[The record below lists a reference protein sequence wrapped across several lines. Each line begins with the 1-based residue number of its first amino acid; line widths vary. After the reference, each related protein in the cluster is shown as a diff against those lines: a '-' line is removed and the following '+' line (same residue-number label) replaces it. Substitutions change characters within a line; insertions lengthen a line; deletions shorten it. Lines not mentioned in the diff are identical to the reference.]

1 MASDWQFE
9 RPMLISKRDE
19 LRLKIPA
26 AMMHLAFL
34 EQYENASEY
43 DLEFYRGQ
51 LEYSLQQWE
60 KYDFGETDWTREY
73 EWMVER
79 SASAVY
85 PEEIR
90 KRQYEEAL
98 RLYPAAR
105 AELERGEALQSW
117 LVAQYPNAD
126 KDKFWRDDRPAPHP
140 MPEFD

>member
-9 RPMLISKRDE
+9 RPMDIALRDE
-19 LRLKIPA
+19 LRLKIPSV
-26 AMMHLAFL
+26 MMHLAFL

-43 DLEFYRGQ
+43 DLEFYRSQ
-51 LEYSLQQWE
+51 LEFSLQQWE
-60 KYDFGETDWTREY
+60 KYGFGETDWTREY

-85 PEEIR
+85 PDEIR
-90 KRQYEEAL
+90 KRHYEEAV

-105 AELERGEALQSW
+105 AELERGEALQAW
-117 LVAQYPNAD
+117 LIAQYPNAD
-126 KDKFWRDDRPAPHP
+126 KDEFWRGDRLEPKP